1 MPDQRN
7 GAGLPGG
14 SPVQKGLRNRQ
25 GPFRALGRSVK
36 DMASL
41 ITTEKLSKTFSRKGA
56 QHHVLKNI
64 DLEIDGADFTVV
76 MGPSG
81 AGKSTLLYAL
91 SGMDRPSLGRIVFD
105 GQNIEKMSEDKLAR
119 FRLDHCG
126 FVFQQVYLLDSLSVS
141 DNVLVVGLLG
151 SRRRREIV
159 ERAGE
164 LFDRVGL
171 PERTRVAAA
180 TTLSGGEAQRAGIVR
195 ALIREPRVLFADE
208 PTGQLNSEASD
219 AVLDLLSDLH
229 AGGQCILMVTHD
241 VRSALRGS
249 RILYLSDGVIAGDLE
264 LGRFDRKDSGR
275 RERLQHFL
283 DEMGW

>member
-1 MPDQRN
+1 
-7 GAGLPGG
+7 
-14 SPVQKGLRNRQ
+14 
-25 GPFRALGRSVK
+25 
-36 DMASL
+36 MASL
-41 ITTEKLSKTFSRKGA
+41 ITTEKLSKTFSRKGS

-141 DNVLVVGLLG
+141 DNVLAVGLLG

-249 RILYLSDGVIAGDLE
+249 RILYLRDGVIAGDLK

-283 DEMGW
+283 EEMGW

>member
-1 MPDQRN
+1 
-7 GAGLPGG
+7 
-14 SPVQKGLRNRQ
+14 
-25 GPFRALGRSVK
+25 
-36 DMASL
+36 MASL
-41 ITTEKLSKTFSRKGA
+41 ITTEKLSKTFSRKGS

-141 DNVLVVGLLG
+141 DNVLAVGLLG

-180 TTLSGGEAQRAGIVR
+180 TTLSGGEAGDFGSVRRVYLVNQRALPDGGAVGECCACGLISRIGKAR
-195 ALIREPRVLFADE
+195 ALPGAALNHHGKAEFLQLGNGGGGTGNAGFASEGFFGDAYVHRLVL
-208 PTGQLNSEASD
+208 
-219 AVLDLLSDLH
+219 
-229 AGGQCILMVTHD
+229 
-241 VRSALRGS
+241 
-249 RILYLSDGVIAGDLE
+249 LYG
-264 LGRFDRKDSGR
+264 
-275 RERLQHFL
+275 
-283 DEMGW
+283 

>member
-1 MPDQRN
+1 
-7 GAGLPGG
+7 
-14 SPVQKGLRNRQ
+14 
-25 GPFRALGRSVK
+25 
-36 DMASL
+36 MASL
-41 ITTEKLSKTFSRKGA
+41 ITTEKLSKTFSRKGS

-141 DNVLVVGLLG
+141 DNVLAVGLLG
-151 SRRRREIV
+151 SRRR
-159 ERAGE
+159 
-164 LFDRVGL
+164 
-171 PERTRVAAA
+171 
-180 TTLSGGEAQRAGIVR
+180 R

-249 RILYLSDGVIAGDLE
+249 RILYLSDGVIAGDLK

-283 DEMGW
+283 EEMGW

>member
-1 MPDQRN
+1 
-7 GAGLPGG
+7 
-14 SPVQKGLRNRQ
+14 
-25 GPFRALGRSVK
+25 
-36 DMASL
+36 MASL
-41 ITTEKLSKTFSRKGA
+41 ITTEKLSKTFSRKGS

-64 DLEIDGADFTVV
+64 DLEIDGDDFTVV

-81 AGKSTLLYAL
+81 TGKSTLLYAL

-105 GQNIEKMSEDKLAR
+105 GKSIEKMPEDKLAR

-141 DNVLVVGLLG
+141 DNVLAVGLLG
-151 SRRRREIV
+151 ARRRDV
-159 ERAGE
+159 VARARD

-171 PERTRVAAA
+171 PERTRGAAA

-249 RILYLSDGVIAGDLE
+249 RILYLRDGAIAGDIK

>member
-1 MPDQRN
+1 M
-7 GAGLPGG
+7 
-14 SPVQKGLRNRQ
+14 
-25 GPFRALGRSVK
+25 GRSVK

-41 ITTEKLSKTFSRKGA
+41 ITTEKLSKTFSRKGS

-141 DNVLVVGLLG
+141 DNVLAVGLLG
-151 SRRRREIV
+151 SRRRREYARPSARMCSCPRSV
-159 ERAGE
+159 SRSCARAG
-164 LFDRVGL
+164 D
-171 PERTRVAAA
+171 
-180 TTLSGGEAQRAGIVR
+180 
-195 ALIREPRVLFADE
+195 
-208 PTGQLNSEASD
+208 SD
-219 AVLDLLSDLH
+219 PVCSRCHSSPSL
-229 AGGQCILMVTHD
+229 
-241 VRSALRGS
+241 RSCC
-249 RILYLSDGVIAGDLE
+249 
-264 LGRFDRKDSGR
+264 
-275 RERLQHFL
+275 
-283 DEMGW
+283 